1 MACRFNFKFFAMLFA
16 VCMFAFSQAPQA
28 QQSMNIAVVDVE
40 MVLNESKAGKSIQ
53 KQLTDRREA
62 FQKEF
67 TEKEDKLVKSEK
79 ELIEEKKNVSPEEF
93 ETKRRE
99 FEKQLQE
106 TRNLFQK
113 RRSSLDKGL
122 GSALAEL
129 RQNIVQVTAEV
140 ADKNQFQVV
149 LTRDSVVIVQKEM
162 NITAQVLESLD
173 KKIQTIKLDVGN

>member
-1 MACRFNFKFFAMLFA
+1 MACRSKSKFFATAFVLCML
-16 VCMFAFSQAPQA
+16 AFPQVSIA
-28 QQSMNIAVVDVE
+28 QQNMNIAVVDVE

-62 FQKEF
+62 FQQEF
-67 TEKEDKLVKSEK
+67 AEKENKLVESEK
-79 ELIEEKKNVSPEEF
+79 ELIEEKKNISPEEF
-93 ETKRRE
+93 EKKRLE
-99 FEKQLQE
+99 FEQQLQE

-129 RQNIVQVTAEV
+129 RQNVVQVTAEV
-140 ADKNQFQVV
+140 ADKNEFQVV

-173 KKIQTIKLDVGN
+173 KKIQTIKLDVDN